1 MGMIAVA
8 AVMLVAI
15 TRRLIGARRLS
26 SGVMMLMLAGV
37 VLLVAAGG
45 ASALPACP
53 APGNTV
59 ITASCEL
66 DQDWDVPAG
75 QHGYIIGADNIGI
88 DGNGYYIS
96 GSTAGDVCFTD
107 EGKQPAGIYNYNATR
122 MYGYS
127 NVMIENLEVKNFC
140 TGILVRGATATK
152 KVEDNT
158 IFRCDI
164 HDNGDPAV
172 DMNTFGIHWFKHVY
186 NSIIDECEIH
196 HNTGGVSS
204 GMACDSGGM
213 GIRLKVGCN
222 HNDIIQNYI
231 HDNVHSGIFTKGG
244 CKFNYVGDNDITGNG
259 LSATGAPCGG
269 ITMRCKKTDNWT
281 VEMNNV
287 IDNFG
292 PGMYVGGSYNTIR
305 YNTVMDCKDVA
316 GGDLPSGYAIEVGR
330 SDGGGINNEL
340 YTNTFCNNNAG
351 VVDIYVCTS
360 GSCTG
365 NIGDDNTCDTTSNY
379 DDDGTTGC
387 TFSCSPPEKPDLAIT
402 AKSETLTGSTFKV
415 TYTVKNTGGGD
426 AGASTT
432 GIYAGS
438 TQIATDSVGALA
450 AGASHTSTVTI
461 GSFNCPCGTT
471 VAIKVC
477 ADNED
482 VVDESDET
490 NNCRENTFNCPSCP
504 GEPQLCASPGHNFGT
519 VQEGQTR
526 TWTFEITNCG
536 GGTLDWTVVSDD
548 HSWITV
554 SPTSGT
560 DAGTVTVMI
569 NTAGLSPS
577 THTGTVTVSSD
588 YGTEMGTISVNVQT
602 SSPSPPPPADVPTFT
617 PIGMFAMVGLLGI
630 AGMSAIRRR

>member
-1 MGMIAVA
+1 
-8 AVMLVAI
+8 
-15 TRRLIGARRLS
+15 
-26 SGVMMLMLAGV
+26 
-37 VLLVAAGG
+37 
-45 ASALPACP
+45 
-53 APGNTV
+53 
-59 ITASCEL
+59 
-66 DQDWDVPAG
+66 
-75 QHGYIIGADNIGI
+75 
-88 DGNGYYIS
+88 
-96 GSTAGDVCFTD
+96 
-107 EGKQPAGIYNYNATR
+107 

-140 TGILVRGATATK
+140 TGILVRGVTATK

-158 IFRCDI
+158 IFRCNI
-164 HDNGDPAV
+164 HDNGDPAE
-172 DMNTFGIHWFKHVY
+172 DMNTFGIHFFKHVY

-287 IDNFG
+287 INNFG

-305 YNTVMDCKDVA
+305 CNTVMDCKDVT

-387 TFSCSPPEKPDLAIT
+387 TYSCSPQEKPDLMIT
-402 AKSETLTGSTFKV
+402 EKSETLKGSGTLKV
-415 TYTVKNTGGGD
+415 TYTVKNNGGGD
-426 AGASTT
+426 TGASAT
-432 GIYAGS
+432 GIYIGD
-438 TQIATDSVGALA
+438 TQVATDSVGALS
-450 AGASHTSTVTI
+450 AGASHTGTVTI
-461 GSFNCPCGTT
+461 DPFNCPCGTT
-471 VAIKVC
+471 VAVKVC
-477 ADNED
+477 ADKESA
-482 VVDESDET
+482 VDESDET
-490 NNCRENTFNCPSCP
+490 NNCLENTFNCPPCAADP
-504 GEPQLCASPGHNFGT
+504 KLCANPEHNFGT
-519 VQEGQTR
+519 VQPDQTK
-526 TWTFEITNCG
+526 TWQFGVTNCG
-536 GGTLDWTVVSDD
+536 GAGTLTWTVSDD
-548 HSWITV
+548 QTWITV

-560 DAGTVTVMI
+560 DAGTVTVTI
-569 NTAGLSPS
+569 NTAGLSDG
-577 THTGTVTVSSD
+577 THTGIVTVASD
-588 YGTEMGTISVNVQT
+588 YGTETGTISVNVQT
-602 SSPSPPPPADVPTFT
+602 SPPAEVPTFT
-617 PIGMFAMVGLLGI
+617 PIGMLIMVGLLGI
-630 AGMSAIRRR
+630 AGIGVIRRR